1 LAFFGLLSTAHR
13 TRHLSE
19 ALGWEDSP
27 VAACSSCGAPLP
39 GAARFCP
46 NCGAPAAEERPSEER
61 KLATVLF
68 ADLVG
73 STEMAGARDA
83 ERTRVLLNRFYD
95 AMAGEIAE
103 AGGTIEK
110 FIGDA
115 VVAAFGAPVAQEDH
129 AARALHAALS
139 MQQTLEEIFGD
150 GLRLRIGVN
159 TGDVVV
165 GEPRVGSSFV
175 TGDAVNVAARLEQ
188 GATPGEILV
197 GERTVSGARN
207 AFEFGPA
214 RMIEAKGKKGGVACR
229 RLLRAAA
236 SGPEVFVGRFVG
248 REPELKAL
256 REAYGRAFETKR
268 PTLVSILGEPGIGK
282 STLVREFRRWLG
294 AQSPAPV
301 ERAGRCRP
309 FGQASAYS
317 PLGDFVR
324 GDPDLAER
332 WPILRITL
340 GQPAPPGLHPLEVVQ
355 RLRGAWIELLDELA
369 AAEPLVVLVE
379 DLHWAE
385 PELLDLLGAT
395 GEARGP
401 LLVLGTAR
409 EAIELPAETI
419 ALEALPPEDASRIV
433 DGLAPETLT
442 EDLRAFVVER
452 SDGNPLFVEE
462 IVRMLADRG
471 VTDEIPRDLVVPDT
485 VQALLAE
492 RIDLLPPVEKSALQ
506 AAAAIGRTFAAA
518 AVRELIEEEPR
529 LEALAERGFVRSGG
543 AELAFIHALTR
554 EVAYAS
560 LTTPT
565 RARLHARYA
574 EWLEAVSGGQDEDA
588 AELAHHYAE
597 AVRPED
603 VDLAWPEEEGE
614 VSRLRRQA
622 VSWLR
627 RAATLAAGRYEMRE
641 AVALLERAV
650 ELEADPCTRRGIW
663 EQIAR
668 ANVLY
673 FDGKAFAAAMEEAV
687 ALAEGDDELAGLHA
701 ELAFQTMARAGM
713 WGTPPPS
720 DLVGGWISSA
730 LELAAPD
737 SPARAKAL
745 VARCY
750 SDYDKSAGDAAE
762 ASRIAERDGDPL
774 LRSYG
779 YDVQALVSFVR
790 GEYPRALE
798 WCRRRAAIA
807 GDLDDPDAE
816 AYVYAAGVN
825 PAVACGEL
833 EEARRY
839 ALRQHEVTASLS
851 PHHRLHGLSGM
862 LELEELLGDWAAA
875 LALEQTVQSAV
886 AENRA
891 TPCIRNS
898 RSLLVCALAHAH
910 VGNDEESRRLE
921 EEGEANAM
929 TGYGTVLDTPRLQ
942 LALHRGDLEAVESLL
957 GKPAVRA
964 TNWFYLS
971 SMAAHLDGLAAI
983 GTRERLE
990 KEAAP
995 LLQSET
1001 YLEPFALRALGL
1013 VREDE
1018 TLVAR
1023 AAERFEA
1030 LGLAWHAA
1038 RTRGLQSSQ

>member
-1 LAFFGLLSTAHR
+1 
-13 TRHLSE
+13 
-19 ALGWEDSP
+19 
-27 VAACSSCGAPLP
+27 VAACSSCGGSLP
-39 GAARFCP
+39 GGARFCP
-46 NCGAPAAEERPSEER
+46 NCAAPVAEVRRSEER

-73 STEMAGARDA
+73 STEMAGAQNA
-83 ERTRVLLNRFYD
+83 ERTRALLNRFYD
-95 AMAGEIAE
+95 AMSGEIAE
-103 AGGTIEK
+103 AGGKIEK

-129 AARALHAALS
+129 AVRALHAALS
-139 MQQTLEEIFGD
+139 MQRTLEEMFGD

-175 TGDAVNVAARLEQ
+175 TGDAVNMAARLEQ
-188 GATPGEILV
+188 GANPGETLV
-197 GERTVSGARN
+197 GERTVSAARN

-214 RMIEAKGKKGGVACR
+214 TMIEAKGKEGGVTCR

-236 SGPEVFVGRFVG
+236 SGREVSAPVGTFVGRD
-248 REPELKAL
+248 PELQAL
-256 REAYGRAFETKR
+256 REAYGRVLETKR
-268 PTLVSILGEPGIGK
+268 PILVSILGEPGIGK

-301 ERAGRCRP
+301 ERTGRCRS

-317 PLGDFVR
+317 PLGDVVR
-324 GDPDLAER
+324 GHPDLAER
-332 WPILRITL
+332 WPILGIAL
-340 GQPAPPGLHPLEVVQ
+340 GQPAPPGLHPLAVVQ
-355 RLRGAWIELLDELA
+355 RLRGAWVELLEELA
-369 AAEPLVVLVE
+369 AEGPLVVLVE

-385 PELLDLLGAT
+385 PELLELLGAT
-395 GEARGP
+395 GRSRGP

-409 EAIELPAETI
+409 DAIELPAETI
-419 ALEALPPEDASRIV
+419 TLEALPPEDASRIV

-442 EDLRAFVVER
+442 EALRAFVVER

-462 IVRMLADRG
+462 IMRMLADRG

-485 VQALLAE
+485 VQALLAD
-492 RIDLLPPVEKSALQ
+492 RIDLLPLAEKSALQ
-506 AAAAIGRTFAAA
+506 AAAVIGRTFAAA
-518 AVRELIEEEPR
+518 AMRELLEEEPR
-529 LEALAERGFVRSGG
+529 LEALAERGFLRNGG
-543 AELAFIHALTR
+543 AEVAFVHALTR
-554 EVAYAS
+554 EVAYGS
-560 LTTPT
+560 LMTPT

-574 EWLEAVSGGQDEDA
+574 EWLEVVGGGRDEDA
-588 AELAHHYAE
+588 AELAHHYVE
-597 AVRPED
+597 AVRPEE
-603 VDLAWPEEEGE
+603 VDLAWPEDEDN

-622 VSWLR
+622 VFWLR
-627 RAATLAAGRYEMRE
+627 RAATLAAGRYEMSE
-641 AVALLERAV
+641 AVALLKRAV
-650 ELEADPCTRRGIW
+650 ELEGDSRTRRAIW
-663 EQIAR
+663 EQLAH
-668 ANVLY
+668 ANVLN
-673 FDGKAFAAAMEEAV
+673 FEGEAFAAAMEEAI
-687 ALAEGDDELAGLHA
+687 ALAEGDDEIAGLHA

-720 DLVGGWISSA
+720 DLVSGWISSA
-730 LELAAPD
+730 LELAPPD
-737 SPARAKAL
+737 SPARARAL

-750 SDYDKSAGDAAE
+750 SDYDKSAGDAEE
-762 ASRIAERDGDPL
+762 ASRIAERCGDPL

-779 YDVQALVSFVR
+779 YDAQALVSFVR
-790 GEYPRALE
+790 GEYPPALE

-816 AYVYAAGVN
+816 AYVYASGVN

-833 EEARRY
+833 DEARRY
-839 ALRQHEVTASLS
+839 ALQQHEVTASLS
-851 PHHRLHGLSGM
+851 PHHRLHGISGI
-862 LELEELLGDWAAA
+862 LELEELLGDWGAA
-875 LALEQTVQSAV
+875 LALEETVQSAV
-886 AENRA
+886 AENRG

-910 VGNDEESRRLE
+910 VGNEAESRRLE

-942 LALHRGDLEAVESLL
+942 LALHRGDLEAVASLL
-957 GKPAVRA
+957 GDPAVRA

-983 GTRERLE
+983 KARERLE

-995 LLQSET
+995 VLQPGT

-1013 VREDE
+1013 IRADE

-1023 AAERFEA
+1023 AAERFEG
-1030 LGLAWHAA
+1030 LGLGWHAA
-1038 RTRGLQSSQ
+1038 RTRRLQSSQ

>member
-1 LAFFGLLSTAHR
+1 M
-13 TRHLSE
+13 
-19 ALGWEDSP
+19 
-27 VAACSSCGAPLP
+27 AACSSCGAPLP
-39 GAARFCP
+39 RGARFCP
-46 NCGAPAAEERPSEER
+46 NCAAPVAGKRPSEER

-73 STEMAGARDA
+73 STEMAGAQDA
-83 ERTRVLLNRFYD
+83 ERTRALLNRFYD

-115 VVAAFGAPVAQEDH
+115 VVAAFGAPVAQQDH
-129 AARALHAALS
+129 AIRALHAALS
-139 MQQTLEEIFGD
+139 MQRTLEEILGD

-159 TGDVVV
+159 TGNVVV

-188 GATPGEILV
+188 GANPGEILV
-197 GERTVSGARN
+197 GERTVSAARN

-214 RMIEAKGKKGGVACR
+214 TMIEAKGKGGIACR

-236 SGPEVFVGRFVG
+236 SDPEVSAPIGGFVG
-248 REPELKAL
+248 REQELQAL
-256 REAYGRAFETKR
+256 REAYRRAFETER
-268 PTLVSILGEPGIGK
+268 PVLVSILGEPGIGK
-282 STLVREFRRWLG
+282 SALVREFRRWLG

-301 ERAGRCRP
+301 ERAGRCRS

-317 PLGDFVR
+317 PLGDVVR
-324 GDPDLAER
+324 GHPDLGER
-332 WPILRITL
+332 WPILGIAL
-340 GQPAPPGLHPLEVVQ
+340 GQPAPPDLHPLAVVQ
-355 RLRGAWIELLDELA
+355 RLREAWVELLDELA
-369 AAEPLVVLVE
+369 AAGPLVVLVE

-385 PELLDLLGAT
+385 PELLELLGAT
-395 GEARGP
+395 GRAQGR

-409 EAIELPAETI
+409 DAIELPAETI

-433 DGLAPETLT
+433 DGLAPETLAG
-442 EDLRAFVVER
+442 ELRAFVVER

-462 IVRMLADRG
+462 IMRMLADRG

-492 RIDLLPPVEKSALQ
+492 RIDLLPAAEKSALQ
-506 AAAAIGRTFAAA
+506 AAAVIGRTFAAA
-518 AVRELIEEEPR
+518 AVRELIEEELR
-529 LEALAERGFVRSGG
+529 VEALAERGFVRGGG
-543 AELAFIHALTR
+543 AELAFMHALTR
-554 EVAYAS
+554 EVAYGS

-574 EWLEAVSGGQDEDA
+574 DWLEVGGGRDEDA

-603 VDLAWPEEEGE
+603 VDLAWPEEEDE

-627 RAATLAAGRYEMRE
+627 RAAMLASGRYEMRE

-650 ELEADPCTRRGIW
+650 ELETDSRARRAIW
-663 EQIAR
+663 EQIAH

-673 FDGKAFAAAMEEAV
+673 FDGKAFAAAMEEAI

-730 LELAAPD
+730 LELAPPHSA
-737 SPARAKAL
+737 ARAKAL

-790 GEYPRALE
+790 GEYLPALD

-807 GDLDDPDAE
+807 GDLHDPDAE
-816 AYVYAAGVN
+816 AYVYAAGVS

-851 PHHRLHGLSGM
+851 PHHRLHGLSGI

-875 LALEQTVQSAV
+875 LALEESVQSAV
-886 AENRA
+886 AENRG

-910 VGNDEESRRLE
+910 VGNEEESRRLE

-957 GKPAVRA
+957 GDPAVR
-964 TNWFYLS
+964 TGNWFYLS
-971 SMAAHLDGLAAI
+971 SMAAHLDGLGAI
-983 GTRERLE
+983 RARERLE

-995 LLQSET
+995 VLQPGT

-1030 LGLAWHAA
+1030 LGLGWHAA

>member
-1 LAFFGLLSTAHR
+1 
-13 TRHLSE
+13 
-19 ALGWEDSP
+19 

-39 GAARFCP
+39 GGARFCP
-46 NCGAPAAEERPSEER
+46 NCAAPVAKERPSEER

-73 STEMAGARDA
+73 STGMTGAQDA
-83 ERTRVLLNRFYD
+83 ERTRALLNRFYD
-95 AMAGEIAE
+95 AMAAEIAD

-129 AARALHAALS
+129 ADRALHAALS
-139 MQQTLEEIFGD
+139 MRGTLERMFGD
-150 GLRLRIGVN
+150 TLRLRIGVN

-188 GATPGEILV
+188 GAKPGEILV
-197 GERTVSGARN
+197 GDRTVFATRD

-214 RMIEAKGKKGGVACR
+214 PMIEAKGKGGVACR

-236 SGPEVFVGRFVG
+236 SGPEVSAPGDRFVG
-248 REPELKAL
+248 RERELQAL
-256 REAYGRAFETKR
+256 RDAYRHALETER
-268 PTLVSILGEPGIGK
+268 PVLVSILGEPGIGK

-294 AQSPAPV
+294 TQSPPPV

-317 PLGDFVR
+317 PLGDVVR
-324 GDPDLAER
+324 GHPDLAER
-332 WPILRITL
+332 WPILGIAL
-340 GQPAPPGLHPLEVVQ
+340 GQPAPLDLHPLAVVQ
-355 RLRGAWIELLDELA
+355 RLHGAWVEFLDELA
-369 AAEPLVVLVE
+369 APGPLVVLVE

-385 PELLDLLGAT
+385 PELLELLGAT
-395 GEARGP
+395 GRAQGP

-409 EAIELPAETI
+409 DAIELAAEAI
-419 ALEALPPEDASRIV
+419 ALEALPPEEVSRIV
-433 DGLAPETLT
+433 DGLASETLA

-462 IVRMLADRG
+462 IMRMLADRG
-471 VTDEIPRDLVVPDT
+471 VTDAIPQDLVVPDT

-492 RIDLLPPVEKSALQ
+492 RIDLLAPAEKAALQ
-506 AAAAIGRTFAAA
+506 AAAVIGRTFRGD
-518 AVRELIEEEPR
+518 AVRELISDQPR
-529 LEALAERGFVRSGG
+529 FDTLAERGFVRGTA
-543 AELAFIHALTR
+543 AEFVFMHALTR
-554 EVAYAS
+554 DVAYGS

-574 EWLEAVSGGQDEDA
+574 EWLEVEGGGRDEDA
-588 AELAHHYAE
+588 AALAHHYAE
-597 AVRPED
+597 GVRPED
-603 VDLAWPEEEGE
+603 FDLAWPSEEAEAG
-614 VSRLRRQA
+614 RLRGRA
-622 VSWLR
+622 VTWLR

-650 ELEADPCTRRGIW
+650 ELEVDPRARREIW
-663 EQIAR
+663 EEIAH

-673 FDGKAFAAAMEEAV
+673 FDGRAFASAMEEAI
-687 ALAEGDDELAGLHA
+687 ALADGGESLAALQA

-730 LELAAPD
+730 LELAPPG

-750 SDYDKSAGDAAE
+750 SDYDKSAEDAAD
-762 ASRIAERDGDPL
+762 ASRIAERAGEPL

-779 YDVQALVSFVR
+779 YDVQALVSFVS
-790 GEYPRALE
+790 GEYPQALE

-807 GDLDDPDAE
+807 GELDDPDAE

-839 ALRQHEVTASLS
+839 ALLQQEVTATLS
-851 PHHRLHGLSGM
+851 PHHRLHGVSGV
-862 LELEELLGDWAAA
+862 LELEELLGDWPAA
-875 LALEQTVQSAV
+875 LALQGAVQRAV
-886 AENRA
+886 VENRA
-891 TPCIRNS
+891 TPCVRNS
-898 RSLLVCALAHAH
+898 RSLLICALAHAH
-910 VGNDEESRRLE
+910 LGNGEESRRLE
-921 EEGEANAM
+921 QEGEANSM
-929 TGYGTVLDTPRLQ
+929 TGYGTVLDTPRLL
-942 LALHRGDLEAVESLL
+942 LALHRGDLAAVESLL
-957 GKPAVRA
+957 GEPAVRVS
-964 TNWFYLS
+964 NWFYLS
-971 SMAAHLDGLAAI
+971 SMAAHLDGLAAL
-983 GTRERLE
+983 GKRERVE
-990 KEAAP
+990 AEAAAV
-995 LLQSET
+995 LQPGT

-1018 TLVAR
+1018 TLIHR
-1023 AAERFEA
+1023 AAKRFEA
-1030 LGLAWHAA
+1030 FGLGWHAA
-1038 RTRGLQSSQ
+1038 RTRALQSVQ

>member
-1 LAFFGLLSTAHR
+1 
-13 TRHLSE
+13 
-19 ALGWEDSP
+19 

-39 GAARFCP
+39 GGARFCP
-46 NCGAPAAEERPSEER
+46 NCAAPVAEVRPSEER

-73 STEMAGARDA
+73 STEMAGAQDA
-83 ERTRVLLNRFYD
+83 ERTRALLNRFYD

-115 VVAAFGAPVAQEDH
+115 VVAAFGAPVAQQDH
-129 AARALHAALS
+129 AVRALHAALS
-139 MQQTLEEIFGD
+139 MQRTLEEIFGA

-159 TGDVVV
+159 TGNVVV

-188 GATPGEILV
+188 GANPGEILV
-197 GERTVSGARN
+197 GERAVSAARS

-214 RMIEAKGKKGGVACR
+214 TMIEAKGKGGVACR

-236 SGPEVFVGRFVG
+236 SDPEVSAPIAGFVG
-248 REPELKAL
+248 REQELQAL
-256 REAYGRAFETKR
+256 RQAYRRAFETER
-268 PTLVSILGEPGIGK
+268 PVLVSILGQPGIGK

-294 AQSPAPV
+294 AQSCVPV
-301 ERAGRCRP
+301 VCAGRCRS

-317 PLGDFVR
+317 PLGDVVR
-324 GDPDLAER
+324 SHRELAER
-332 WPILRITL
+332 WPILGIAL
-340 GQPAPPGLHPLEVVQ
+340 GQPAPSGLHPLEVVQ
-355 RLRGAWIELLDELA
+355 RLRGAWVEFLDELA
-369 AAEPLVVLVE
+369 AAGPLVVLVE

-385 PELLDLLGAT
+385 PELLELLGAA
-395 GEARGP
+395 GRSRGP
-401 LLVLGTAR
+401 LLVLATAR
-409 EAIELPAETI
+409 DEVELPAETI

-433 DGLAPETLT
+433 DRLAPETLA
-442 EDLRAFVVER
+442 EDLRGFVVER

-462 IVRMLADRG
+462 IIRMLADRG

-492 RIDLLPPVEKSALQ
+492 RIDLLPPAEKSALQ
-506 AAAAIGRTFAAA
+506 AAAVVGRTFAAA
-518 AVRELIEEEPR
+518 AVRELIDEEPR
-529 LEALAERGFVRSGG
+529 LEALAERGFLRSGG
-543 AELAFIHALTR
+543 AELAFMHALTR
-554 EVAYAS
+554 DVAYGS

-574 EWLEAVSGGQDEDA
+574 EWLEVVGGGRDEEA
-588 AELAHHYAE
+588 AELAHHFAE
-597 AVRPED
+597 AIRPED
-603 VDLAWPEEEGE
+603 VDLAWPEEEE
-614 VSRLRRQA
+614 KVSRLRRQA

-650 ELEADPCTRRGIW
+650 ELEADSQTCRAIW
-663 EQIAR
+663 EQIAH
-668 ANVLY
+668 ANALY
-673 FDGKAFAAAMEEAV
+673 YDGTAFVAAMEQAI

-701 ELAFQTMARAGM
+701 ELAFQTIGRAGM

-730 LELAAPD
+730 LELAPPD

-745 VARCY
+745 LARCR
-750 SDYDKSAGDAAE
+750 SDYDKSAADAAE
-762 ASRIAERDGDPL
+762 ASRIAERYGDPL
-774 LRSYG
+774 LRAYG
-779 YDVQALVSFVR
+779 YDVQALVSFACC
-790 GEYPRALE
+790 EYRPALE
-798 WCRRRAAIA
+798 WCRRCAAIA
-807 GDLDDPDAE
+807 ADLDDPDAE
-816 AYVYAAGVN
+816 AFVYAAGVN

-833 EEARRY
+833 EEARWY
-839 ALRQHEVTASLS
+839 ALRQHEVNASLS
-851 PHHRLHGLSGM
+851 PHHRLHGLSGI
-862 LELEELLGDWAAA
+862 LELEELRGDWAAA
-875 LALEQTVQSAV
+875 LALEETVQSAV
-886 AENRA
+886 ADNRG

-910 VGNDEESRRLE
+910 VGNEEESRRLE
-921 EEGEANAM
+921 AKGEANAM
-929 TGYGTVLDTPRLQ
+929 TGYGTVLDAPRLQ
-942 LALHRGDLEAVESLL
+942 LALQRGDLKAVESLL
-957 GKPAVRA
+957 GDPAVRA
-964 TNWFYLS
+964 SNWFYLS

-983 GTRERLE
+983 GARERLDE
-990 KEAAP
+990 EAVP
-995 LLQSET
+995 VLRPGT

-1013 VREDE
+1013 VREDGS
-1018 TLVAR
+1018 LVAR

-1030 LGLAWHAA
+1030 LGLGWHAA